1 MHLIHNETSL
11 IHYESS
17 GMEPL
22 AALLSLLRPRAVAPK
37 QISGAGR
44 WGVRYG
50 PSDDMGYGLV
60 LAGRCHLQLTG
71 GPALTLTAG
80 DFVLLPPGPGF
91 RMTSDPEVEPM
102 TERRAER
109 TPPDGEIRHGDA
121 AAPADFRLLGGY
133 FRCDPTNI
141 VLLAQLMPAAIHI
154 HATEPSAKRLADAI
168 ALIADEA
175 LSDRPGREL
184 IVERLAEVLLV
195 EALRFRAAGTGAIVR
210 PGLLA
215 GLADPALARALRRLH
230 ADVARPWTVAE
241 LARTAALSRSTFSER
256 FTRRVG
262 VPPME
267 YLLQWRMALARD
279 LLQRQDPPLET
290 VAAAVGYES
299 ASAFSTAFRK
309 RMGMPPGRFRIGHT
323 P

>member
-1 MHLIHNETSL
+1 
-11 IHYESS
+11 
-17 GMEPL
+17 MEPL

-50 PSDDMGYGLV
+50 PSDDVGYGLV
-60 LAGRCHLQLTG
+60 LAGGCHLHLTG
-71 GPALTLTAG
+71 GPTLALTAG

-91 RMTSDPEVEPM
+91 RMTSDPEMEPL

-109 TPPDGEIRHGDA
+109 TPPGGEIRHGDA
-121 AAPADFRLLGGY
+121 DAPADFRLLGGY

-141 VLLAQLMPAAIHI
+141 ALLAQLMPGAIHI
-154 HATEPSAKRLADAI
+154 HATEPSAKRLADTI

-175 LSDRPGREL
+175 PSDRPGCEL
-184 IVERLAEVLLV
+184 IVERLVEVLLV
-195 EALRFRAAGTGAIVR
+195 EALRFRTAGAGAIER

-230 ADVARPWTVAE
+230 VDVARPWTVAE
-241 LARTAALSRSTFSER
+241 LAHTAALSRSTFSER
-256 FTRRVG
+256 FTQKVG

-267 YLLQWRMALARD
+267 YVLQWRMAIARD
-279 LLQRQDPPLET
+279 LLQREDPPLEK

-309 RMGMPPGRFRIGHT
+309 RMGIPPGRFRIGHA
-323 P
+323 PYG